1 MVQLKPIVYMVVI
14 VMGIFLSGC
23 TSGQDVTPIVKA
35 IPEVQQF
42 MKEHPN
48 AKITITYWS
57 KDEVSNASWE
67 ISRLCNK
74 SITPIAMYK
83 ATVSD
88 GNLEVVSWI
97 DAEKRIVI
105 CTTIEGSQTPTP
117 TATVTQTTI
126 QPTSTPVAV
135 ESTVF
140 LGEGE
145 RNGPLLV
152 QKIYPDHIE
161 GLIFREYPVATNIGT
176 PINLSIGQ
184 TASNGCTITLTL
196 IGIENATAKLL
207 KKEQYN
213 RPCPICLSGN
223 TSIDTP
229 NGKFDVRDLKEGMA
243 VWTSDSSGSRQA
255 AVILRTSK
263 VEVPKDFQ
271 LVYIALDDGR
281 ELLASPGHPLADG
294 RILDDIKA
302 GDVVDNSTVVTA
314 KRVPYEG
321 EYTYDILPSGDTGI
335 YWANGIPVRST
346 LAGSK

>member
-1 MVQLKPIVYMVVI
+1 MVQFKPIVYMVVI
-14 VMGIFLSGC
+14 VLGIFLSGC

-67 ISRLCNK
+67 ISRQCNK

-88 GNLEVVSWI
+88 GDLKVVSWI
-97 DAEKRIVI
+97 DAENRIVI
-105 CTTIEGSQTPTP
+105 CSTIEGSQTPTT

-161 GLIFREYPVATNIGT
+161 GLNFREYPVATLNGT

-196 IGIENATAKLL
+196 IGIENATAEFLR
-207 KKEQYN
+207 KEQYN

-229 NGKFDVRDLKEGMA
+229 DGKFNVRDLNEGMA
-243 VWTSDSSGSRQA
+243 VWTSDSSGSRKV
-255 AVILRTSK
+255 AVILRSSK

-271 LVYIALDDGR
+271 LVYIALGDGR
-281 ELLASPGHPLADG
+281 DLLASPGHPLADG

-335 YWANGIPVRST
+335 YWANGIPVKST
-346 LAGSK
+346 LVGSK

>member
-1 MVQLKPIVYMVVI
+1 MVQFKPIVYMVVI
-14 VMGIFLSGC
+14 VLGIFFSGC

-42 MKEHPN
+42 MKEHPD

-67 ISRLCNK
+67 ISQQCNK
-74 SITPIAMYK
+74 PITPVAMYK
-83 ATVSD
+83 AIVSD
-88 GNLEVVSWI
+88 GDMKVVSWI
-97 DAEKRIVI
+97 DAEKKTVI
-105 CTTIEGSQTPTP
+105 CSTIEGSQTPTP
-117 TATVTQTTI
+117 TATVTQTTV

-161 GLIFREYPVATNIGT
+161 GLNFREYPVATNIGY

-196 IGIENATAKLL
+196 ISIENATAEFLR
-207 KKEQYN
+207 KEQYN
-213 RPCPICLSGN
+213 KPCPICLSGN
-223 TSIDTP
+223 TVIDTP
-229 NGKFDVRDLKEGMA
+229 DGKFPVKELKEGMA
-243 VWTSDSSGSRQA
+243 VWTSDSSGSRRA
-255 AVILRTSK
+255 AVILMTSK
-263 VEVPKDFQ
+263 VEVPDDFQ
-271 LVYIALDDGR
+271 LVHITLDDGR

-294 RILDDIKA
+294 RILGNIRE
-302 GDVVDNSTVVTA
+302 GDVVDNSTVVVA
-314 KRVPYEG
+314 KQVPYEG

-346 LAGSK
+346 LAESK